1 MAAAWHG
8 VKRVGRALVSPMI
21 CRLPTGQL
29 EDPEGGTPH
38 NPPAP
43 PAAAPRSDP
52 CALPLPAQHH
62 SAADGELAARRGQPE
77 SPQTGRLQSCPL
89 DAPRPAAQG
98 GLPAPRAA
106 SVHWESREGQGWPPR
121 GGGVGRDMKQ
131 PWRQG
136 RDSI

>member
-8 VKRVGRALVSPMI
+8 VKRVGRALVLPMI

-38 NPPAP
+38 NPPAH

-52 CALPLPAQHH
+52 CAFPLPAQHC

-77 SPQTGRLQSCPL
+77 SPRQADCSPVRWTRLARLRRAGSQHRV
-89 DAPRPAAQG
+89 RPQCTRS
-98 GLPAPRAA
+98 PVR
-106 SVHWESREGQGWPPR
+106 
-121 GGGVGRDMKQ
+121 GRDG
-131 PWRQG
+131 PHGAVGWAG
-136 RDSI
+136 T